1 MIVMSNTL
9 YVIGNGFDIDHQI
22 NSRYS
27 DYREYCCAKDK
38 DTYILLNNIYR
49 KPEELWCDFENGLP
63 YIECEAFFK
72 VADHMRIERNLPTDI
87 EIENTAD
94 VLCHIWQSMRDWISE
109 VDSTILSKC
118 RKYDFNNLQDSIF
131 LTFNYT
137 TTLETL
143 YKIPHDQVR
152 HIHGCVG
159 RDVIED
165 VDLSQIIIGHG
176 KSREEIDEI
185 FSECADEKVKDELK
199 CILDKCLR
207 KDTDR
212 IISKDYKE
220 FFEDLSNIDTI
231 YILGHSMAAVD
242 MPYFVKIRDSVKKTA
257 KWNVSIFGDEE
268 IKRRKMS
275 ELGADPKLC
284 KYAQICELLPTKCG

>member
-1 MIVMSNTL
+1 MSNIL

-38 DTYILLNNIYR
+38 DTYILLNNIYK

-72 VADHMRIERNLPTDI
+72 VADHTRRKRNLPTHI
-87 EIENTAD
+87 KIENTAD
-94 VLCHIWQSMRDWISE
+94 ELRLIWRAMRDWISE
-109 VDSTILSKC
+109 VDSSILSKC
-118 RKYDFNNLQDSIF
+118 RKYNFNNLQDSTF

-143 YKIPHDQVR
+143 YNIPHDKVR

-165 VDLSQIIIGHG
+165 LDLSQIIVGHG

-185 FSECADEKVKDELK
+185 LSEYADEKVKDEIK
-199 CILDKCLR
+199 YILDKCLR

-212 IISKDYKE
+212 IISEHYQK
-220 FFEDLSNIDTI
+220 FFEDLSNVDTI

-257 KWNVSIFGDEE
+257 KWNVSIFGDED
-268 IKRRKMS
+268 IKRQKMS
-275 ELGADPKLC
+275 ELGIDTKFC
-284 KYAQICELLPTKCG
+284 KYAQISELLSAKCE

>member
-1 MIVMSNTL
+1 MSNTL

-27 DYREYCCAKDK
+27 DYRVFCYAKDEEIYK
-38 DTYILLNNIYR
+38 ILSIIYQE
-49 KPEELWCDFENGLP
+49 PEELWCDFENRLP
-63 YIECEAFFK
+63 YIDCETFLK
-72 VADHMRIERNLPTDI
+72 VAELIRRKRNLPTYI
-87 EIENTAD
+87 AIENTAD
-94 VLCHIWQSMRDWISE
+94 ELCNIWPSMREWISE

-118 RKYDFNNLQDSIF
+118 RKYNFNNLQDSIF

-143 YKIPHDQVR
+143 YNIPQDKVR

-165 VDLSQIIIGHG
+165 LDLSQIIVGHG

-185 FSECADEKVKDELK
+185 LSECADEKVKDEIK
-199 CILDKCLR
+199 YILDKCLR

-212 IISKDYKE
+212 IISENDG
-220 FFEDLSNIDTI
+220 FFKLISNIDTI

-268 IKRRKMS
+268 TKRRKMS
-275 ELGADPKLC
+275 ELGVDPKLC
-284 KYAQICELLPTKCG
+284 KYAQICELLPAKYE